1 MAYFSIII
9 PVYNVEEWLERCLD
23 SILCDD
29 CKDMEL
35 ILVDDGSTDGS
46 GRICDRYAKVY
57 ENIRV
62 IHKENGGLA
71 SARNAGLEKAS
82 GKWIS
87 FIDSDDW
94 VDRNSY
100 QQVRTLLETLQGE
113 EPDIVKFGYKK
124 VRESAEEIFI
134 PCVSEGRYGHE
145 EVISILLPKAFGG
158 GRISDSTLHTF
169 ILSSC
174 AHIYRHDFL
183 KSTGVKFISE
193 RKIGSEDFLFIFSL
207 YIKACSVLVTHLTWY
222 NYDTREGS
230 LTQSYRKD
238 LFTRYRLLGRLIFRE
253 LKKEDLNRILADDFR
268 VLYIG
273 LMYICMMNEC
283 SGPGGRP
290 DQVSRV
296 REILKHP
303 ALKKCLRHRTFKDK
317 KSRILAAFMRIG
329 AALPLCMIQWKKTGK
344 SI

>member
-1 MAYFSIII
+1 MFFFSIII
-9 PVYNVEEWLERCLD
+9 PVYNVEDWIERCVD

-35 ILVDDGSTDGS
+35 ILVDDGSTDSS
-46 GRICDRYAKVY
+46 GRICDRYAGEY
-57 ENIRV
+57 ENIQV
-62 IHKENGGLA
+62 VHKENGGLA

-100 QQVRTLLETLQGE
+100 QEIRDLIESSEGE
-113 EPDIVKFGYKK
+113 QPDMVKFGYKK
-124 VRESAEEIFI
+124 IRESLEEIFI
-134 PCVSEGRYGHE
+134 PCVHEGRYCHE
-145 EVISILLPKAFGG
+145 EVISILLPMAFGG
-158 GRISDSTLHTF
+158 GRISNSTMHTF

-183 KSTGVKFISE
+183 KSTGIKFISE

-207 YIKACSVLVTHLTWY
+207 YMKASSVLVTHLTWY

-230 LTQSYRKD
+230 LTQSYKND
-238 LFTRYRLLGRLIFRE
+238 LFTRYRLLGRLVFRE
-253 LKKEDLNRILADDFR
+253 LKKEKLDKMLAEDFR

-283 SGPGGRP
+283 NGPGGFLS
-290 DQVSRV
+290 QAGRV
-296 REILKHP
+296 RKILKHP
-303 ALKKCLRHRTFKDK
+303 AMRKCLLHCTFTDR
-317 KSRILAAFMRIG
+317 KSRILAACMRTG
-329 AALPLCMIQWKKTGK
+329 AALPLCMIQWRKAGKT
-344 SI
+344 I